1 MNRSQLSTST
11 FIDPSGANSSDIQ
24 NLLEKVLKQVLSF
37 SSNAD
42 DFTCLPKNL
51 KISKPFGFPDVPVE
65 DDILIRLIQKAL
77 KNSMNPLNPGY
88 IGHMDTMPSTA
99 SLAGDLTAAIVNNNM
114 LSREMSPFFTE
125 LEESVTSYMAQFFG
139 LGKHAGGVIL
149 SGGSLANLQALT
161 VARNHILETKIKGLH
176 ELPGQPV
183 ILVSEAAHTS
193 LQKAAMV
200 LGLGN
205 KGVRTVPT
213 NEHSKMD
220 ISALQQILTDLKSEE
235 RLPFCLVGTA
245 GTTTTGNIDPLR
257 ELSDIAREHN
267 IWFHVDAAYGGALL
281 FSEKYSDLLVGIE
294 NADSV
299 TFNPQKWMYVAK
311 TNAMVLFRSKKL
323 LDKEFRI
330 SAPYMKED
338 SDSVNIGEISLQG
351 TRHADILKLWLTIQH
366 IGLSGYRQLI
376 DESMKLT
383 EIMRQEIEVRP
394 WLKLAGKPEMNILC
408 FRAVPSSIPETE
420 WDLFNTN
427 LNMNLLENG
436 EFFLSLPAYRG
447 HKWQRAVLLNPF
459 TDATHIYRLFEKI
472 DHFTENNLSDAFRS
486 PST

>member
-1 MNRSQLSTST
+1 MNRSELSTST
-11 FIDPSGANSSDIQ
+11 FIDPSGANSSDIR
-24 NLLEKVLKQVLSF
+24 NLLEEVLKQVLSF
-37 SSNAD
+37 GSNAD
-42 DFTCLPKNL
+42 DLSCLPENI
-51 KISKPFGFPDVPVE
+51 KISEPFEFPDVPVE
-65 DDILIRLIQKAL
+65 DDLLISLVRKAL
-77 KNSMNPLNPGY
+77 KNSMNPLNHGY

-125 LEESVTSYMAQFFG
+125 LEEAVTSYMAQFFG
-139 LGKHAGGVIL
+139 LGKHAGGVML

-161 VARNHILETKIKGLH
+161 VARNHILQTKVKGLH

-193 LQKAAMV
+193 LEKAAMV

-220 ISALQQILTDLKSEE
+220 ISALRQILTDLKNEE
-235 RLPFCLVGTA
+235 SLPFCLVGTA

-257 ELSDIAREHN
+257 ELSEITREQN

-281 FSEKYSDLLVGIE
+281 FSKKYGDLFVGIE

-311 TNAMVLFRSKKL
+311 TNAMVLFRNKKL
-323 LDKEFRI
+323 LENEFRI
-330 SAPYMKED
+330 SAPYMKKD
-338 SDSVNIGEISLQG
+338 SDSANIGEISLQG

-383 EIMRQEIEVRP
+383 KKMRQEIKVRP

-408 FRAVPSSIPETE
+408 FRAEPSLIPETK
-420 WDLFNTN
+420 WDSFNTD
-427 LNMNLLENG
+427 LNTHLLEDG
-436 EFFLSLPAYRG
+436 EFFLSLPTYRG

-459 TDATHIYRLFEKI
+459 TDATHIDQLFEKI
-472 DHFTENNLSDAFRS
+472 DHFANNRL
-486 PST
+486 